1 MLEGTQS
8 AFTSLFDNSVLHQIE
23 RMRLRPQRRL
33 TNRARGEH
41 LSGKGGS
48 STDFADFRDYAAGD
62 DLRYVDWNILR
73 GCSDRISSSF
83 SMRRSCMLCCW
94 WMLRLRC

>member
-33 TNRARGEH
+33 TNRGAGRAFVGE
-41 LSGKGGS
+41 GWQQYG
-48 STDFADFRDYAAGD
+48 
-62 DLRYVDWNILR
+62 LR
-73 GCSDRISSSF
+73 GF
-83 SMRRSCMLCCW
+83 PGLCGG
-94 WMLRLRC
+94 

>member
-1 MLEGTQS
+1 MLEGTRA

-62 DLRYVDWNILR
+62 DLR
-73 GCSDRISSSF
+73 IS
-83 SMRRSCMLCCW
+83 
-94 WMLRLRC
+94 

>member
-1 MLEGTQS
+1 MRSCRRRAEAVLEGTQA

-62 DLRYVDWNILR
+62 DLRYVDWNI
-73 GCSDRISSSF
+73 F
-83 SMRRSCMLCCW
+83 A
-94 WMLRLRC
+94 RLQRPYIKQFQHEEE